1 MVYDL
6 EKRTKAFSGQMF
18 KVILPITRNDIN
30 KNVILQLIRSVTR

>member
-18 KVILPITRNDIN
+18 KVILQITRNDIN
-30 KNVILQLIRSVTR
+30 KNVILQ